1 MDLGFGYQVGE
12 VGWVILGFEY
22 QVGEVGWVNLEFEC
36 QARGSRGGR
45 RG

>member
-1 MDLGFGYQVGE
+1 MDLEFGYQVGE

>member
-12 VGWVILGFEY
+12 VGWVNLRFEY